1 MSSLSPLSHPTAAPT
16 PGRAL
21 AGHWKL
27 PAGRVLSLY
36 PRERSVLEITLG
48 RVWLTGADGPG
59 PGADHVLAAGERL
72 VVEPGRHVVIEPWA
86 GAGWPAAAFRWD
98 AAAAPMPCPCRRNG
112 SAAWH
117 FRCVTCRRPWDASAG
132 PWPWLRVQRG
142 ACLPG
147 WRATRWRRVF
157 RRPVVAADNPCASGR
172 GGPVPEH
179 HRFS

>member
-98 AAAAPMPCPCRRNG
+98 A
-112 SAAWH
+112 
-117 FRCVTCRRPWDASAG
+117 SAG

-157 RRPVVAADNPCASGR
+157 RRPVVAADNPCVSGW

>member
-1 MSSLSPLSHPTAAPT
+1 MSASENFIDAKEPAMSSLSPLSLPTAAPT
-16 PGRAL
+16 HGRAL

-98 AAAAPMPCPCRRNG
+98 AAPAPHAVPLSAQWERGVALPLRDLSQALGCLGRAVAMAAG
-112 SAAWH
+112 AAGRL
-117 FRCVTCRRPWDASAG
+117 FAG
-132 PWPWLRVQRG
+132 LARYALAPRVPQTG
-142 ACLPG
+142 C
-147 WRATRWRRVF
+147 
-157 RRPVVAADNPCASGR
+157 
-172 GGPVPEH
+172 GGG
-179 HRFS
+179 